1 MCKVLV
7 VTSGTSAV
15 VDKFE
20 CTSVAQLLEFWLGMK
35 KAMNW
40 MVKKKSKETK
50 QYLSPHWQHF
60 PAY

>member
-1 MCKVLV
+1 M
-7 VTSGTSAV
+7 TSGISAV

-35 KAMNW
+35 EAMNW